1 MILIRCEDRDEFGY
15 GNRSR
20 AIAIAQYCK
29 RNELEYSLIYSN
41 VVWGKQLTS
50 DHNCNYLSSQ
60 CGTIEEA
67 KELLKKNPLTK
78 SQNNYIFCDGNRFLK
93 SFFVELKKINI
104 KIILVDDLG
113 YPIRDFVDCVINP
126 NIYATKEFYLKWET
140 KIFAGTSNVL
150 LRDEFFKPT
159 QKIKL
164 RPSVLISL
172 GGTGKVELIDLIK
185 KKLINKGFKV
195 FIARGFSAIQMVEAI
210 DKASFV
216 ICGASVGLHEVI
228 SRKRIPIPIY
238 QVEDQIHFVKYLRKN
253 KLPFV
258 EGLKRK
264 YEDVAIEIISLID
277 YFINKNTNVLYKDYQ
292 FHKQSLNRLLN
303 FFNNEI

>member
-20 AIAIAQYCK
+20 AIAIAQHCI
-29 RNELEYSLIYSN
+29 RNKLEYSLIYSN
-41 VVWGKQLTS
+41 EVWGKQLAS
-50 DHNCNYLSSQ
+50 DYNCTPLSCQS
-60 CGTIEEA
+60 GTKEEA
-67 KELLKKNPLTK
+67 KELLKKNPLSK

-104 KIILVDDLG
+104 KTILLDDLG

-126 NIYATKEFYLKWET
+126 NIYATREFYLKWGT

-150 LRDEFFKPT
+150 LREEFFKPIE
-159 QKIKL
+159 KIKL

-185 KKLINKGFKV
+185 KKLTNKGFKV
-195 FIARGFSAIQMVEAI
+195 FIAKGFSAIQMVEAI

-228 SRKRIPIPIY
+228 SRERIPIPIY
-238 QVEDQIHFVKYLRKN
+238 QVDDQIYFVKYLKKKKFPYIDGLNRKH
-253 KLPFV
+253 
-258 EGLKRK
+258 
-264 YEDVAIEIISLID
+264 EDVAMEIISLIN
-277 YFINKNTNVLYKDYQ
+277 YFTDNNTNYSYKKYQ
-292 FHKQSLNRLLN
+292 FHKESLNSLLK